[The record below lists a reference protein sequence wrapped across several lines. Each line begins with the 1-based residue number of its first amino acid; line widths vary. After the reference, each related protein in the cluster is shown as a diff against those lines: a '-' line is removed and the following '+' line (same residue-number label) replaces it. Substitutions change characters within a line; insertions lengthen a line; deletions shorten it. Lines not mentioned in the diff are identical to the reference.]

1 MFFPGHEVL
10 IELHLVEN
18 FSIKSRGLF
27 HSSQLNEIFI
37 FRLRNLEGNDDDRL
51 LSSKASLLAAFFQL
65 AETLKSNHKKWD
77 KLLSNEEE
85 VEAIVKVW
93 VQCFEKKC
101 QREKHAYYH
110 QLIYGHAKATDIFL
124 RLLRRSKNLEDE
136 NVNKEEMVLN
146 SKMSKLDMTNKVKD
160 IDRLLAQLASW
171 MENNDVRNFSSLY
184 KSPYIR
190 F

>member
-1 MFFPGHEVL
+1 MIFIQYE
-10 IELHLVEN
+10 
-18 FSIKSRGLF
+18 SC
-27 HSSQLNEIFI
+27 QLNEIFI

-51 LSSKASLLAAFFQL
+51 LSFKASLLAAFFQL

-101 QREKHAYYH
+101 QRERHAYYH

-124 RLLRRSKNLEDE
+124 RLLRRSENLEDE

>member
-1 MFFPGHEVL
+1 M
-10 IELHLVEN
+10 
-18 FSIKSRGLF
+18 
-27 HSSQLNEIFI
+27 
-37 FRLRNLEGNDDDRL
+37 
-51 LSSKASLLAAFFQL
+51 
-65 AETLKSNHKKWD
+65 
-77 KLLSNEEE
+77 
-85 VEAIVKVW
+85 
-93 VQCFEKKC
+93 
-101 QREKHAYYH
+101 
-110 QLIYGHAKATDIFL
+110 
-124 RLLRRSKNLEDE
+124 RRSENLEDE